1 MRSEQGAMTTTGS
14 MSAAD
19 IRARVLYQDGDVL
32 VIDKPYGLPVHYG
45 TKTTDHLELYL
56 PYLTDGR
63 PDAPRLAHR
72 LDKDTAGC
80 LVLARDAAAAARIG
94 DLFLAGKVAKTYWA
108 VVEGRPRG
116 NVGTIDMPLLKVRI
130 PGTSK
135 VVVDL
140 EGKPALTEWRL
151 LGSNGRLSWLE
162 LHPRTGRMHQIRA
175 HCAYSGMP
183 LLGDPIYGAQMPA
196 PTGLHLLAR
205 AVSFNFAGEK
215 LVSAVAEPPPHMAQ
229 TLGTIADMSLSYT
242 NPP

>member
-1 MRSEQGAMTTTGS
+1 MIAPASMTE
-14 MSAAD
+14 AD
-19 IRARVLYQDGDVL
+19 MRARVLYGDADVL

-45 TKTTDHLELYL
+45 TKTTDHLERYL
-56 PYLTDGR
+56 HHLSDGR
-63 PDAPRLAHR
+63 SEAPRLAHR

-80 LVLARDAAAAARIG
+80 LVLARDAMAAARIG
-94 DLFLAGKVAKTYWA
+94 DLFLAGKVTKTYWA

-116 NVGTIDMPLLKVRI
+116 NAGTIDMPLLKVRI

-140 EGKPALTEWRL
+140 DGKPALTDWRL

-183 LLGDPIYGAQMPA
+183 LLGDPIYGALMP
-196 PTGLHLLAR
+196 PQTSLHLLAR
-205 AVSFNFAGEK
+205 AVEFTFAADRR
-215 LVSAVAEPPPHMAQ
+215 VSAVAEPPQHMAQ
-229 TLGTIADMSLSYT
+229 TLVTIADVSLS
-242 NPP
+242 

>member
-1 MRSEQGAMTTTGS
+1 MRAGPMALT
-14 MSAAD
+14 AAD
-19 IRARVLYQDGDVL
+19 MRARVLYRDDHVL

-56 PYLTDGR
+56 PHLTDER
-63 PDAPRLAHR
+63 EEPPRLAHR

-108 VVEGRPRG
+108 VVEGRPKG
-116 NVGTIDMPLLKVRI
+116 DAGSIDMPLLKVRI

-140 EGKPALTEWRL
+140 AGKPALTDWRL
-151 LGSNGRLSWLE
+151 LASDDRLSWLE

-175 HCAYSGMP
+175 HCAYMGMP
-183 LLGDPIYGAQMPA
+183 LLGDPIYGAQMP
-196 PTGLHLLAR
+196 PQTGLHLMAR
-205 AVSFNFAGEK
+205 GVHFAFSAEIH
-215 LVSAVAEPPPHMAQ
+215 VSAVAEPPPHMAQ
-229 TLGTIADMSLSYT
+229 TLEKIVNG
-242 NPP
+242 

>member
-1 MRSEQGAMTTTGS
+1 MALT
-14 MSAAD
+14 AAD
-19 IRARVLYQDGDVL
+19 MRARVLYRDDHVL

-56 PYLTDGR
+56 PHLTDER
-63 PDAPRLAHR
+63 EEPPRLAHR

-108 VVEGRPRG
+108 VVEGRPKG
-116 NVGTIDMPLLKVRI
+116 DAGSIDMPLLKVRI

-140 EGKPALTEWRL
+140 AGKPALTDWRL
-151 LGSNGRLSWLE
+151 LASDDRLSWLE

-175 HCAYSGMP
+175 HCAYMGMP
-183 LLGDPIYGAQMPA
+183 LLGDPIYGAQMP
-196 PTGLHLLAR
+196 PQTGLHLMAR
-205 AVSFNFAGEK
+205 GVHFAFSAEIH
-215 LVSAVAEPPPHMAQ
+215 VSAVAEPPPHMAQ
-229 TLGTIADMSLSYT
+229 TLEKIVNG
-242 NPP
+242 

>member
-1 MRSEQGAMTTTGS
+1 MALT
-14 MSAAD
+14 AAD
-19 IRARVLYQDGDVL
+19 MRARVLYRDDHVL

-56 PYLTDGR
+56 PHLTDDR
-63 PDAPRLAHR
+63 DEPPRLAHR

-108 VVEGRPRG
+108 VVEGRPKG
-116 NVGTIDMPLLKVRI
+116 DTGSIDMPLLKVRI

-140 EGKPALTEWRL
+140 AGKPALTDWRL
-151 LGSNGRLSWLE
+151 LASHGGLSWLE

-175 HCAYSGMP
+175 HCAYMGMP
-183 LLGDPIYGAQMPA
+183 LLGDPIYGAQMP
-196 PTGLHLLAR
+196 PQTGLHLLAR
-205 AVSFNFAGEK
+205 AVQFNFSAEAP
-215 LVSAVAEPPPHMAQ
+215 VSAVAEPPPHMAQ
-229 TLGTIADMSLSYT
+229 TLAKIVKG
-242 NPP
+242 